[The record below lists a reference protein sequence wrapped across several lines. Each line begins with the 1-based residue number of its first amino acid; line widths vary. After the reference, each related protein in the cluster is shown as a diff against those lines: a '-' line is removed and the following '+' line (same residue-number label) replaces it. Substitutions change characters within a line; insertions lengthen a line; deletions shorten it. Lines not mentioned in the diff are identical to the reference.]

1 MEENGRPWPP
11 VAPWK
16 NLNFSQERHL
26 WTILYISSKWAR
38 WGWSGLEAGVDR
50 KMRFTRRRHYR
61 AMLLRY
67 GMEVDWGRKI
77 EAYVTPLA
85 HDETCVVLLS
95 RDPFINFEEAL
106 GKFPRLSSSLRNGE
120 LGSVR
125 RGAMTA
131 TCGLER
137 VYRGSVVL
145 AGDASG
151 SVDAITGEDLG
162 LSFRQALAVADALEA
177 GELQEYQTAHNRLAR
192 RPRAMARLLL

>member
-1 MEENGRPWPP
+1 MKLASYCFR
-11 VAPWK
+11 AT
-16 NLNFSQERHL
+16 L
-26 WTILYISSKWAR
+26 SS
-38 WGWSGLEAGVDR
+38 
-50 KMRFTRRRHYR
+50 
-61 AMLLRY
+61 
-67 GMEVDWGRKI
+67 I
-77 EAYVTPLA
+77 
-85 HDETCVVLLS
+85 
-95 RDPFINFEEAL
+95 FEEAL

-131 TCGLER
+131 TCRLER

-192 RPRAMARLLL
+192 RPRAMARLLLLLDHFAPLRKRVLHGLASDPGLFRRMLTAHLGETSPAFLAEVTATKAP

>member
-11 VAPWK
+11 VAPRK

-61 AMLLRY
+61 AMLLRD
-67 GMEVDWGRKI
+67 GMEVYWGRKI
-77 EAYVTPLA
+77 EACVTPLA
-85 HDETCVVLLS
+85 HDKTCVVLLS

-125 RGAMTA
+125 GHVDAF
-131 TCGLER
+131 
-137 VYRGSVVL
+137 
-145 AGDASG
+145 DASVG
-151 SVDAITGEDLG
+151 KVGGAGG
-162 LSFRQALAVADALEA
+162 LRCPVAAQAS
-177 GELQEYQTAHNRLAR
+177 RLAEGFWGTRGR
-192 RPRAMARLLL
+192 REDQAWCPAAKR